1 MMMRRAPTRSP
12 YRPGLPLVKPP
23 RAWEGQPLPAADE
36 DDEIPAEVVARRR
49 EATRLIKALDAALIQ
64 GGAGL
69 EASLMAVRLLR
80 DHGDDSRLL
89 LSTGARIRE
98 IAGRLSYETLRYAE
112 DAAHTA
118 RHLREAAA
126 GCPADDVRLVLAG
139 RLDALLQADAEGR
152 RALAWVADHPQ
163 RRRPHPATDALFAP
177 APGCPVPAATMLD
190 PTPEPEPAPAAAPQQ
205 VYPGCL
211 HDRRAREM
219 VQLFDAAR
227 LRGDRLDAALLA
239 LRILT
244 ADARHPQVADAT
256 SRVGKTMRE
265 WAAMLPAIVAEDV
278 EAAAE
283 MRLEM
288 WRCSWDDLAK
298 YTDGPPANARRDLV
312 RYDLECA
319 LIRALRQSAAGEAAL
334 ATWPNSCGP
343 IRETRY
349 RRVRKS
355 MAM

>member
-12 YRPGLPLVKPP
+12 YRPGLPIVKLP
-23 RAWEGQPLPAADE
+23 RGWEGQPLPAADE
-36 DDEIPAEVVARRR
+36 DDEVPAEVVARRR

-69 EASLMAVRLLR
+69 EASLMAARLLR

-98 IAGRLSYETLRYAE
+98 IAGRLPYEALRYAE
-112 DAAHTA
+112 DAANTA

-126 GCPADDVRLVLAG
+126 GCPADDVRLILAG

-177 APGCPVPAATMLD
+177 APGCPMPAVQMLD
-190 PTPEPEPAPAAAPQQ
+190 PAAAPQQ
-205 VYPGCL
+205 AYPGCL

-244 ADARHPQVADAT
+244 ADAAHPQVADTT

-298 YTDGPPANARRDLV
+298 YTDGPPADARRDLV
-312 RYDLECA
+312 RYELERA
-319 LIRALRQSAAGEAAL
+319 LIRALRQSAPGEAAL
-334 ATWPNSCGP
+334 AAWPNSCGP

-349 RRVRKS
+349 RRARKS
-355 MAM
+355 MTR